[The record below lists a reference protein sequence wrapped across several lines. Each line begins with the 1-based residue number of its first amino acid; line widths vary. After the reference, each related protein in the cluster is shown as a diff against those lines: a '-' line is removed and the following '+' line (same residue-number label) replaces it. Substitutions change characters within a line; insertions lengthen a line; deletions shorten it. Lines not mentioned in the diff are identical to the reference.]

1 PPPNV
6 PPPGSYPPPPG
17 AYPPGY
23 PGAKVTGNNT
33 KWALG
38 LGIAA
43 LFCCG
48 PFTAVPG
55 IFLAK
60 KDMDEFA
67 AGRAPYLNDGLA
79 KGAFYL
85 NIIALGLSIL
95 GICLFWG
102 RLGTLR
108 HF

>member
-1 PPPNV
+1 M
-6 PPPGSYPPPPG
+6 G
-17 AYPPGY
+17 
-23 PGAKVTGNNT
+23 TNT

-38 LGIAA
+38 LGIVA

-48 PFTAVPG
+48 PLTAIPG

-60 KDMDEFA
+60 KDMDDSA
-67 AGRAPYLNDGLA
+67 AGRAPYLDEGWA
-79 KGAFYL
+79 KATFYL
-85 NIIALGLSIL
+85 NIVALGLFIL

-102 RLGTLR
+102 RLGLIR